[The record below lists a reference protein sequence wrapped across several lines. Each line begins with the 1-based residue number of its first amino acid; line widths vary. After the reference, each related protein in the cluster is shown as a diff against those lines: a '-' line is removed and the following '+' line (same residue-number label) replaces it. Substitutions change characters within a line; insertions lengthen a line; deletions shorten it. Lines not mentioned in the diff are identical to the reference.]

1 MTKVLNLRL
10 PATPAQEIAFEE
22 GKEALADALLNLT
35 WVRVSGSGAEGAIVY
50 GVKPSL
56 RFVSGFLLPKFSE
69 DRGGQSDDESSD
81 IHISTHGL
89 DCQIM
94 AKAAG
99 EPKVDAEFC
108 IYVRAL
114 PSWAELIEARNEL
127 FPNPPLR
134 PEVEQLIRS
143 RMKDRL
149 QQALDEEQKK
159 PESERRARRLLQQ
172 DIYKALLADHGVEI
186 SAEGVVAEEEEGD
199 GDSTEADEG
208 KENFDGDDDGARAK
222 HLKVLR
228 GRYKFRAD
236 GAARELDVP
245 QKWMRLPVRLEPLL
259 IDLSSEVRRQQAMA
273 TWKANTVKAVRAAVE
288 AWTKTRDGNDWAYR
302 RAVIRPSHYAS
313 EAAWTAFL
321 EVLRKTDPVVDDL
334 VPALNGVQL
343 TIELSDDLRDPQRR
357 NLRVVL
363 ENNSNNVSSRRRH
376 RFEHAIHQVALKL
389 TLPHR
394 IHQPLRL
401 DRVEP
406 SYRFS
411 DFLTYPAIGIN
422 CGIGEAA
429 AGDDIVLS
437 TNWMPR
443 YVQPR
448 IVPTDIKGV
457 RTDFASLGADGFD
470 PKELLTIVSRYREWI
485 DTERT
490 TLDPTRGAASEEERQ
505 RERERFRVDLSRYAR
520 EADRIELGVKL
531 LMASYAAYTANRS
544 SKEAAPY
551 RAWGYLNRTFA
562 QAGKKRQITDWR
574 LFQLAFILAHVPTI
588 ASRMPEFA
596 KAPWFDPD
604 FDEDTAT
611 LLYFPT
617 GGGKSEAFF
626 GLLVFNLFLDRLRG
640 KLTGVTAL
648 IRYPL
653 RLLTLQQA
661 QRLLSIIVVAEVL
674 RRAER
679 LGGAPFEIG
688 FWVGRGNTPNSPNDA
703 RLEPVPR
710 RSDANY
716 KDDTTTSDDY
726 RVVNESFNKV
736 PKCPVCGMPTGL
748 RRIGPGEDAET
759 GIFCFNDACDW
770 NRKTDKSQLPLLIVD
785 RDIYAHAPAILLG
798 VIDKLALIGQYPT
811 TINRVISMFGAARW
825 RRKSTGHLVLP
836 SLKDLKEGPAAH
848 DCEPI
853 APAYRDGVEVF
864 HDPFPSLV
872 IQDEAH
878 LLEESLGTFAGLF
891 ETMLEELF
899 RRSADL
905 LKDRVAR
912 SPFGAKPARLP
923 KIIAA
928 TATVS
933 VPEQQFGSL
942 YQRKHMHFPY
952 PGPTI
957 YQSFYARPAVPA
969 NPARAGLGG
978 GSARA
983 PEIEAP
989 WMRVYTSLMTNGK
1002 NHTVTTVSVLAAYHL
1017 AVSELWADV
1026 RDAGRR
1032 PAAVQRLIE
1041 SLSAGDPLRAFHEA
1055 ALLACASETDVLEN
1069 LLDLFR
1075 ISLTY
1080 VTNKKGGD
1088 QVIDAFREEV
1098 SKVHAR
1104 HGRSLPQFHSDLI
1117 SGGVDVAEIQDIMR
1131 RAEGTAKVSDEMQT
1145 LDDSLR
1151 NIVATS
1157 AISHGVDVD
1166 KFNAMFFA
1174 GMPSDIAEFIQA
1186 SSRVGRT
1193 HAGFCLLIPTP
1204 HARRDRYIIE
1214 THDIFNRFLERMI
1227 APPAITR
1234 WAASAHERVLTS
1246 MFQAWLSGW
1255 AEQMLFIEA
1264 ASDAK
1269 IKAPAF
1275 MTVSDVN
1282 RLVTSTMPTAAK
1294 DFMEFSVKSIGVM
1307 GRGSAA
1313 IGAAP
1318 HQDYYDASIKD
1329 RANRLINEFR
1339 TLYDSTPL
1347 RDYWDNAVVGQKP
1360 MMSLRDIDEAGRF
1373 VATLPF
1379 NRGIKGAEARALV
1392 SDVLRIV
1399 RRQTGRVSELD
1410 SEDGEI

>member
-1 MTKVLNLRL
+1 MTKVLNLRS
-10 PATPAQEIAFEE
+10 PATVAQKIAFEE

-35 WVRVSGSGAEGAIVY
+35 WARVSGAGADGAVVY

-56 RFVSGFLLPKFSE
+56 RFVSGFLLPRFSE
-69 DRGGQSDDESSD
+69 DRGGQSDDETSD

-89 DCQIM
+89 DCQI
-94 AKAAG
+94 AG
-99 EPKVDAEFC
+99 KSKEHSQAEVTFS

-114 PSWAELIEARNEL
+114 PSWTELIEARNEL
-127 FPNPPLR
+127 FPNAPLR
-134 PEVEQLIRS
+134 QEVEQQIRAD
-143 RMKDRL
+143 MKVRL
-149 QQALDEEQKK
+149 QEALDREAKK
-159 PESERRARRLLQQ
+159 PEQERRARRVVQQ
-172 DIYKALLADHGVEI
+172 DVYKALLGEHGVEI
-186 SAEGVVAEEEEGD
+186 SSEGVVAEDDETQGEG
-199 GDSTEADEG
+199 SDEG
-208 KENFDGDDDGARAK
+208 KEGAEGEEEARAK
-222 HLKVLR
+222 HLVVLR
-228 GRYKFRAD
+228 GRYLFRRD
-236 GAARELDVP
+236 GAAKELDIP
-245 QKWMRLPVRLEPLL
+245 QKWVRLPVRLEPLK
-259 IDLSSEVRRQQAMA
+259 IDLRDEKARQQAIA
-273 TWKANTVKAVRAAVE
+273 TWTANTARSVRASVGE
-288 AWTKTRDGNDWAYR
+288 WTNSKEGKDWAYR

-313 EAAWTAFL
+313 EAAWDAFL
-321 EVLRKTDPVVDDL
+321 YELRKTDPVIDDL
-334 VPALNGVQL
+334 VPALNAITL
-343 TIELSDDLRDPQRR
+343 TVEVTDDLRDPQRQ

-363 ENNSNNVSSRRRH
+363 ENNCNNVSSRLRH
-376 RFEHAIHQVALKL
+376 RFEHAIHNVSLRL
-389 TLPHR
+389 TLPRAIHR
-394 IHQPLRL
+394 PLRL

-422 CGIGEAA
+422 CGVSEAEV
-429 AGDDIVLS
+429 GDDIVLS

-448 IVPTDIKGV
+448 IVPTEIEGV

-470 PKELLTIVSRYREWI
+470 PRELLTIVTKYREWI
-485 DTERT
+485 EMQRT
-490 TLDPTRGAASEEERQ
+490 GLDPGRGAASEEERQ
-505 RERERFRVDLSRYAR
+505 REQERFRVDLGRYAR
-520 EADRIELGVKL
+520 EADRIELGAGL
-531 LMASYAAYTANRS
+531 LMTSFVAYKADQN

-551 RAWGYLNRTFA
+551 HAWRLLNRTFA
-562 QAGKKRQITDWR
+562 EVGKKRHITNWR

-588 ASRMPEFA
+588 ASRMQEYA

-604 FDEDTAT
+604 FDEETAT

-640 KLTGVTAL
+640 KQMGVTAL

-661 QRLLSIIVVAEVL
+661 QRLLSIIVVAEFL
-674 RRAER
+674 RRSEQI
-679 LGGAPFEIG
+679 GGAPFEIG
-688 FWVGRGNTPNSPNDA
+688 FWVGRGNTPNSPKDN
-703 RLEPVPR
+703 RLDPVPR
-710 RSDANY
+710 RGDPKY
-716 KDDTTTSDDY
+716 KDDEKTSDDY

-736 PKCPVCGMPTGL
+736 PKCPVCSKATGL
-748 RRIGPGEDAET
+748 RRIGPGEEAET
-759 GIFCFNDACDW
+759 GIFCFNDGCDW
-770 NRKTDKSQLPLLIVD
+770 NRKTDNSQLPLLIVD
-785 RDIYAHAPAILLG
+785 RDIYSHAPAILLG
-798 VIDKLALIGQYPT
+798 VIDKLALIGQFPT
-811 TINRVISMFGAARW
+811 TINRVMGMFGYARW
-825 RRKSTGHLVLP
+825 RERTTGHLVMP
-836 SLKDLKEGPAAH
+836 SLKQLKEGAAAH
-848 DCEPI
+848 GCEPI
-853 APAYRDGVEVF
+853 APAYADGMKVF

-899 RRSADL
+899 RRGADL

-912 SPFGAKPARLP
+912 SPFGPLPARLP

-942 YQRKHMHFPY
+942 YQRRHMHFPY
-952 PGPTI
+952 PGPSI
-957 YQSFYARPAVPA
+957 YQSFYARPATAA
-969 NPARAGLGG
+969 NPGRVGLGG
-978 GSARA
+978 ASARA

-1002 NHTVTTVSVLAAYHL
+1002 NHTVTTVSVLAGYHL
-1017 AVSELWADV
+1017 AVSELWADL
-1026 RDAGRR
+1026 RDVARR
-1032 PAAVQRLIE
+1032 PATVRRLIE
-1041 SLSAGDPLRAFHEA
+1041 SLSVGSPLRAFHEA
-1055 ALLACASETDVLEN
+1055 ALLACAGEADVLEN

-1104 HGRSLPQFHSDLI
+1104 HGRALPHFHVDLI
-1117 SGGVDVAEIQDIMR
+1117 SGGVDVAEIQEIMR
-1131 RAEGTAKVSDEMQT
+1131 RAEGAGGVGDEMQA

-1193 HAGFCLLIPTP
+1193 HAGFCFLIPTP

-1255 AEQMLFIEA
+1255 AEQKLFIAA

-1269 IKAPAF
+1269 AKAPIF

-1282 RLVTSTMPTAAK
+1282 RLVTQIMPTAAK
-1294 DFMEFSVKSIGVM
+1294 DFMEFSVSSIGVF
-1307 GRGSAA
+1307 GRGSSA

-1318 HQDYYDASIKD
+1318 HRDYYEAGIRD

-1339 TLYDSTPL
+1339 TLYDSTLL
-1347 RDYWDNAVVGQKP
+1347 RDYWDNAAVGQKP

-1373 VATLPF
+1373 IATLPF
-1379 NRGIKGAEARALV
+1379 GRSTRGTDARELV

-1410 SEDGEI
+1410 SEEGEA